1 MDKVC
6 GLLQPQ
12 PSICPVSSDK
22 LPLHLVNGM
31 FMSGYS
37 PGSFRPF
44 HTYLGLSQVPTAQG
58 PGGDIANLLSCGTEV
73 LHHNMVRVTLPH

>member
-1 MDKVC
+1 
-6 GLLQPQ
+6 
-12 PSICPVSSDK
+12 
-22 LPLHLVNGM
+22 
-31 FMSGYS
+31 MSGYS